1 MRALTWQER
10 YIARFYSPDQGWV
23 DGTTEFHALCKAAI
37 PQGGR
42 ILEIGAG
49 PSNATSRYLA
59 TLGELHGLDPD
70 PEVIRND
77 SLTSASLLTSS
88 RFPFEDES
96 FDACVS
102 NYVLEHVADPRAHLS
117 EVKRVLLPGGAYVIR
132 TPNRFHYVAL
142 AASATPHWFHEL
154 VANRLR
160 GLGAEAHDP
169 YPTFYALNSESAFR
183 RQSAEIRLRVETLRL
198 VEKEPSYGM
207 SSRALFLALMIYERL
222 VNATELAKNLRS
234 NIFAVLRKD
243 LNGGN
248 AREAPAPPANT
259 GLTSSSG

>member
-1 MRALTWQER
+1 MPARCEKFMRERDMTWQER
-10 YIARFYSPDQGWV
+10 YIARFYGPDQGWV
-23 DGTTEFHALCKAAI
+23 DGTTEFHALCKSTIFHGAK
-37 PQGGR
+37 

-70 PEVIRND
+70 PDASRND
-77 SLTSASLLTSS
+77 ALTSVSLLTSN
-88 RFPFEDES
+88 RFPFEDGS

-102 NYVLEHVADPRAHLS
+102 NYVLEHVADPRAHLR
-117 EVKRVLLPGGAYVIR
+117 EVKRVLSPGGAYVVR
-132 TPNRFHYVAL
+132 TPNRYHYVAL
-142 AASATPHWFHEL
+142 VASATPHWFHEL

-160 GLGAEAHDP
+160 DRGAEAHNP
-169 YPTFYALNSESAFR
+169 YPTFYALNTETAFR
-183 RQSAEIRLRVETLRL
+183 RQSAEIGLRVETLRL

-207 SSRALFLALMIYERL
+207 SSRALFLPLMVYERL

-243 LNGGN
+243 G
-248 AREAPAPPANT
+248 
-259 GLTSSSG
+259 